1 MKEQTESFLNQSIRD
16 WRSSKELRL
25 RQTAYRVPPLG
36 GGSGFSRTTWLVHE
50 PLPPKGGTL
59 YAVCRSRSSFGKR
72 QSRLLLFSENDEPNH

>member
-36 GGSGFSRTTWLVHE
+36 GGSGFSRTTWLVMVWSLRNKYDNAFSAAVAAATGKAVVIFIFQR
-50 PLPPKGGTL
+50 PL
-59 YAVCRSRSSFGKR
+59 
-72 QSRLLLFSENDEPNH
+72 